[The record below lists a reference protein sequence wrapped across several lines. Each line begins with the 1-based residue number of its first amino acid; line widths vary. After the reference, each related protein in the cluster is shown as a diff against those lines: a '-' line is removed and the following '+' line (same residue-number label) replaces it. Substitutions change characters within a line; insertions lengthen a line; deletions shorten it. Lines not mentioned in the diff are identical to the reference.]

1 MKNDE
6 LAKEILKEI
15 GGEENI
21 QNFTH
26 CATRLRFNL
35 KDNKKANVKNLANLD
50 GVLNAQIQNGQTQVI
65 IGPKVQK
72 IYDEVSKIAKVSDEM
87 PGEET
92 AEKKGKISSVI
103 ETISGIFSP
112 AIPMIIAGGMIKAI
126 VSLLTTYNLVNGE
139 SNEMV
144 ILSMIGDLVFYFLPF
159 FLALSSAKKFK
170 TNEFL
175 SLGLAAAYMYP
186 TIINGALAIA
196 ETGVNTINF
205 LGLPILLV
213 NYKSTVIPIILSVWL
228 LSYVERWINKL
239 VPDFLKIIFSA
250 MIVLLIMVPIQL
262 IVIGPIGSYVG
273 EYLAIFI
280 RWFYT
285 VGGVFSAFAL
295 GGTRSLLTMLGMHYA
310 IGPLQIQEIAAT
322 GGSYILVSALTANM
336 SQAGAALGVFLRA
349 KDKSVKSLAASS
361 SLSAFLGISEP
372 AMFGVNLKYKKPF
385 GFALVSSAIGA
396 TFLSLFNTQAGAYVP
411 PSLLTLPVFTA
422 TSFIFVIIG
431 VLISAGLACILT
443 YFFGLPKELII
454 KNNSDGKKENI
465 NEEIS
470 LNVDSQIVTSPIS
483 GQVIPLSDV
492 QDDVFSQ
499 ELVGKGVA
507 IIPSEGKVVAPFK
520 GKVTV
525 FFDSKH
531 AIGITSEDGVEMLI
545 HIGIDTVNL
554 EGKFF
559 ESQYNQGDSF
569 EKGDILLTFDI
580 EKIQQ
585 SGYKISTPV
594 IITNSDSFNS
604 VLPSKVEFI
613 TTGESLLKLETK

>member
-239 VPDFLKIIFSA
+239 VPD
-250 MIVLLIMVPIQL
+250 
-262 IVIGPIGSYVG
+262 
-273 EYLAIFI
+273 
-280 RWFYT
+280 
-285 VGGVFSAFAL
+285 
-295 GGTRSLLTMLGMHYA
+295 
-310 IGPLQIQEIAAT
+310 
-322 GGSYILVSALTANM
+322 
-336 SQAGAALGVFLRA
+336 
-349 KDKSVKSLAASS
+349 
-361 SLSAFLGISEP
+361 LS
-372 AMFGVNLKYKKPF
+372 
-385 GFALVSSAIGA
+385 
-396 TFLSLFNTQAGAYVP
+396 
-411 PSLLTLPVFTA
+411 
-422 TSFIFVIIG
+422 
-431 VLISAGLACILT
+431 
-443 YFFGLPKELII
+443 
-454 KNNSDGKKENI
+454 
-465 NEEIS
+465 
-470 LNVDSQIVTSPIS
+470 
-483 GQVIPLSDV
+483 
-492 QDDVFSQ
+492 
-499 ELVGKGVA
+499 
-507 IIPSEGKVVAPFK
+507 
-520 GKVTV
+520 
-525 FFDSKH
+525 
-531 AIGITSEDGVEMLI
+531 LI
-545 HIGIDTVNL
+545 HI
-554 EGKFF
+554 
-559 ESQYNQGDSF
+559 
-569 EKGDILLTFDI
+569 
-580 EKIQQ
+580 
-585 SGYKISTPV
+585 
-594 IITNSDSFNS
+594 
-604 VLPSKVEFI
+604 
-613 TTGESLLKLETK
+613 